1 MVPSYSLVENKKLEV
16 FNLQGGQLLFEKKL
30 FYWKKVLS
38 ADNPDIFEE
47 IKYQKK
53 TTPEENN

>member
-38 ADNPDIFEE
+38 PDNPDIFEE

-53 TTPEENN
+53 TTLEENN